1 MHPSYVRGAG
11 HPAGPARKARA
22 VRILVLFPLAI
33 TLVTGCSIRGMA
45 LSAVA
50 DGLSGGGDTFASDP
64 DPELVRDAV
73 PFALKTYESL
83 LAEMPEHRGLLLA
96 SARGFTQYAYAFVE
110 TDALLLG
117 DSDPTAARAELL
129 RARHLYLRARD
140 YGLRAL
146 ELEQPGSTEGLRR
159 APEAAA
165 ARFGPEHVELMY
177 WTAAAWGA
185 AISSGMDDPTLVVDF
200 PAVRALL
207 ERAIALD
214 PDWSRGALHEAM
226 ISLESVPE
234 VLGGS
239 EERARYHYR
248 RAVELSDGLKAGPYV
263 SLAGGLV
270 VGNQDRAEFEALL
283 ASALAVDPDAAPDL
297 RLANLIAQRRA
308 RHLLHRAD
316 VLFF

>member
-1 MHPSYVRGAG
+1 MRGSHEQGAG
-11 HPAGPARKARA
+11 RSPGHARRGRT
-22 VRILVLFPLAI
+22 VRTLVLFPVVI
-33 TLVTGCSIRGMA
+33 TLLTGCSIRGMA

-83 LAEMPEHRGLLLA
+83 LTELPEHRGLLLA

-110 TDALLLG
+110 TDALLLQ
-117 DSDPTAARAELL
+117 DTDPPAARAELL

-146 ELEQPGSTEGLRR
+146 ELERSGTTEGLRR
-159 APEAAA
+159 SPEAAA
-165 ARFGPEHVELMY
+165 GRFGPEHVELMY

-185 AISSGMDDPTLVVDF
+185 AISSGMDDPALVVDF

-207 ERAIALD
+207 ERALALD

-239 EERARYHYR
+239 EERARHHFR

-263 SLAGGLV
+263 TLAGGLV

-283 ASALAVDPDAAPDL
+283 ASALAVDPDAAPGL

-308 RHLLHRAD
+308 RYLLYRAD
-316 VLFF
+316 ELFF